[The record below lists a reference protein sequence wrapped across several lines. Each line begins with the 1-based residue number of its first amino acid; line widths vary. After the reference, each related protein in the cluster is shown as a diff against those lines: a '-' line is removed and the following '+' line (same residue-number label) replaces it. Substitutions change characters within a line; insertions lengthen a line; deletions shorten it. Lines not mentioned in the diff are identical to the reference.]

1 MARKNYGKNTSRS
14 IEVYKL
20 ITVFDIETSFQIDTG
35 KPDPS
40 PKNPDNFIVSM
51 GLNEK
56 YFFLKHNEYKGV
68 PPVKEIQDILNKTT
82 LLVGHNIKFDL
93 AWLLATGFKYSGKIY
108 DTMLAEYILNRGIKK
123 VLS

>member
-56 YFFLKHNEYKGV
+56 YFFLKHN
-68 PPVKEIQDILNKTT
+68 
-82 LLVGHNIKFDL
+82 
-93 AWLLATGFKYSGKIY
+93 
-108 DTMLAEYILNRGIKK
+108 
-123 VLS
+123 